1 MKKLLIAIVAL
12 PVVLVLLVMVIIGG
26 LSTGIIGGNS
36 PSQDAQAD
44 IPANYLI
51 LYQRA
56 ADTCPG
62 LPWPVLAGIG
72 KIETNHGRSTLPGV
86 TSGANFA
93 GAAGP
98 MQMGVGVGAA
108 GDAFWRFAVD
118 GNNDGRRS
126 PYDPADAIPS
136 AAAYMCKALR
146 DNGGDLSRA
155 IFAYNHAQW
164 YVDKVLAIASG
175 YAATAG
181 PGPQLGAPALSV
193 IDGAL
198 QFAYNQLGKP
208 YRWGGTGEGGFYD
221 CSGLT
226 LRAYQSG
233 GLQLPRTAAMQWNAG
248 QHITDPG
255 AVQAGDLVFYA
266 HDLSNPA
273 TIHHVGIYI
282 GAGNMINAPHAG
294 AVIRIQPA
302 FRGDYIGAVRPTS
315 R

>member
-1 MKKLLIAIVAL
+1 MKKLLIIIVAA
-12 PVVLVLLVMVIIGG
+12 PVVLVLVVTMVIGG
-26 LSTGIIGGNS
+26 LSTGIIGGSS
-36 PSQDAQAD
+36 PSQDARQD
-44 IPANYLI
+44 IPANYLM

-72 KIETNHGRSTLPGV
+72 KVETNHGRLVAPGV
-86 TSGANFA
+86 TEGANFA

-98 MQMGVGVGAA
+98 MQMGVGVGVA

-118 GNNDGRRS
+118 GNADGRRS

-136 AAAYMCKALR
+136 AASYLCKALH

-155 IFAYNHAQW
+155 VFSYNHAQW
-164 YVDKVLAIASG
+164 YVDKVLAIASS

-181 PGPQLGAPALSV
+181 LPAGAPASNV
-193 IDGAL
+193 VDAAL

-208 YRWGGTGEGGFYD
+208 YQWGSAGENGFYD

-226 LRAYQSG
+226 LRAYLSG
-233 GLQLPRTAAMQWNAG
+233 GLQLPRTAAQQWNAG
-248 QHITDPG
+248 QHVLDPG
-255 AVQAGDLVFYA
+255 SVQAGDLVFYA
-266 HDLSNPA
+266 SDLSNPA

-294 AVIRIQPA
+294 AVIRVQPA
-302 FRGDYIGAVRPTS
+302 FRGDYIGAVRPTAH
-315 R
+315 

>member
-1 MKKLLIAIVAL
+1 MKKLLIAIVAA
-12 PVVLVLLVMVIIGG
+12 PVVLLLVVMLVVGG
-26 LSTGIIGGNS
+26 ISTGIIGGGE
-36 PSQDAQAD
+36 PSADARAD
-44 IPANYLI
+44 IPAGYLV

-72 KIETNHGRSTLPGV
+72 KIETNHGRLMAPGV
-86 TSGANFA
+86 TEGANFA

-98 MQMGVGVGAA
+98 MQMGIGVGAA
-108 GDAFWRFAVD
+108 GDAFWRFAID
-118 GNNDGRRS
+118 GNADGRVS

-136 AAAYMCKALR
+136 AANYLCTALR
-146 DNGGDLSRA
+146 DHGGDLSRA
-155 IFAYNHAQW
+155 VFVYNHAQW

-175 YAATAG
+175 YAATSGLPA
-181 PGPQLGAPALSV
+181 GAPASSV
-193 IDGAL
+193 VDAAL

-226 LRAYQSG
+226 LRAYQAAG
-233 GLQLPRTAAMQWNAG
+233 IQLPRTSVTQWNAG
-248 QHITDPG
+248 LHILDQS

-266 HDLSNPA
+266 NDLSNPA

-282 GAGNMINAPHAG
+282 GAGNMINAPHTG

-302 FRGDYIGAVRPTS
+302 FRADYIGAVRPTAG
-315 R
+315 

>member
-1 MKKLLIAIVAL
+1 MKKLLIAIVAV
-12 PVVLVLLVMVIIGG
+12 PVVLVLIVMMVIGG
-26 LSTGIIGGNS
+26 LSTGIIGGSS
-36 PSQDAQAD
+36 PSQDARQD
-44 IPANYLI
+44 IPASYLA

-56 ADTCPG
+56 SDTCPG
-62 LPWPVLAGIG
+62 LPWPVLAAIG

-118 GNNDGRRS
+118 GNADGHKS

-136 AAAYMCKALR
+136 AASYLCKALR
-146 DNGGDLSRA
+146 DTGGDLSRA
-155 IFAYNHAQW
+155 VFSYNHAQW

-175 YAATAG
+175 YAASAG
-181 PGPQLGAPALSV
+181 LPAGAPASGV
-193 IDGAL
+193 VDAAL

-233 GLQLPRTAAMQWNAG
+233 
-248 QHITDPG
+248 
-255 AVQAGDLVFYA
+255 
-266 HDLSNPA
+266 
-273 TIHHVGIYI
+273 
-282 GAGNMINAPHAG
+282 
-294 AVIRIQPA
+294 
-302 FRGDYIGAVRPTS
+302 
-315 R
+315 